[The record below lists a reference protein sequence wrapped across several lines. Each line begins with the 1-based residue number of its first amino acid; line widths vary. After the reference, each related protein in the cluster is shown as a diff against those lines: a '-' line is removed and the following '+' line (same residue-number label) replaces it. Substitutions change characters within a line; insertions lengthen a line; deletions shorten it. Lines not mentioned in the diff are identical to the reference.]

1 MRGFRWSSG
10 ECPLWNPRPWLVCAM
25 LSFRWE
31 LKGLGHCEYCWEARC
46 DKVAVLGISVREG
59 GHVPRTGLFLEA
71 LLFRIRLWYG
81 CNFYKRIGRKPK
93 PSEVSELG
101 FEVTVDL
108 QLQRVLT
115 SIRFPTTSWASP
127 TWGSLSV
134 QATENSEL
142 SGIGQEQRRH
152 MIWILLGI
160 TFWGSKGKV
169 KCFGLGTVP

>member
-1 MRGFRWSSG
+1 MKSETLASLCNAILSVGTERIRT
-10 ECPLWNPRPWLVCAM
+10 LWVLLGSKVWQGCCAGY
-25 LSFRWE
+25 LS
-31 LKGLGHCEYCWEARC
+31 KG
-46 DKVAVLGISVREG
+46 G

-81 CNFYKRIGRKPK
+81 WNFYKRIGRKPK

-152 MIWILLGI
+152 TIWILLGI